1 MPIDPL
7 LSLNFPNSAPAPT
20 PGYDEGLEGG
30 LPDNESAEY
39 GAPAGPLSPT
49 DAMGASAGSPEALLQ
64 TLLQMTGGNPST
76 LASLLMQV
84 LSLLSAQGLGPAA
97 PPAPGP
103 ASQPQ
108 PPMF

>member
-1 MPIDPL
+1 MPIDPM

-20 PGYDEGLEGG
+20 PGYDEAMEGG
-30 LPDNESAEY
+30 IPDNESAEY
-39 GAPAGPLSPT
+39 GPMSPT
-49 DAMGASAGSPEALLQ
+49 DAMGATAGSPEALLQ

-84 LSLLSAQGLGPAA
+84 LSLLSSQGLGPGA